1 MNLSYIRKING
12 TYGKTCRQ
20 AIIDDMLTQY
30 EEANKNV
37 ITEFDVLING
47 SKAKKVFIDNTP
59 SKVLMEYKN
68 NKNTSDS
75 DFMWEV
81 KNYPN
86 LVKIG
91 SCLMHTNEVT
101 GVDDY
106 YLCMSKPMNKRGYDV
121 NYFQHC
127 NQKIKLNEDLEIP
140 CIAEG
145 ESYGVK
151 IFSSSS
157 EILSDVDT
165 KIKVTVQRNSITEN
179 IPLNT
184 RFIFGN
190 SKMGIYVVG
199 DISTYNNNL
208 LTFTCK
214 KGNYMEGYDDIK
226 NGIAYNGDLPSIDEP
241 TTPIEYTISG
251 ADSIR
256 KGQTETYTISN
267 PDGEWEIEDH
277 SDSVEIISQ
286 DSSQIQI
293 KCNVYGDFITL
304 KYLVVGEIKIEKDIS
319 LVR

>member
-1 MNLSYIRKING
+1 MDLNYIRKING

-20 AIIDDMLTQY
+20 SIIDDMLAQY
-30 EEANKNV
+30 EEANKNIV
-37 ITEFDVLING
+37 TEFDVLINS
-47 SKAKKVFIDNTP
+47 SKAKKVFIDNAPT
-59 SKVLMEYKN
+59 KVLMEYKN

-75 DFMWEV
+75 KFMWEV

-86 LVKIG
+86 LIKTG
-91 SCLMHTNEVT
+91 SYLMHINEVT
-101 GVDDY
+101 EEEDY
-106 YLCMSKPMNKRGYDV
+106 YICMSKSMNKRGYDV
-121 NYFQHC
+121 NYFRHC
-127 NQKIKLNEDLEIP
+127 NQRINISADLKIP

-151 IFSSSS
+151 IFSSNNAL
-157 EILSDVDT
+157 LSDVDT

-179 IPLNT
+179 IALNT

-214 KGNYMEGYDDIK
+214 KDKYIEGYDDIE
-226 NGIAYNGDLPSIDEP
+226 NGIAYNEDLPSVDDQIK
-241 TTPIEYTISG
+241 PIKHIISG

-256 KGQTETYTISN
+256 KEQIETYKINN
-267 PDGEWEIEDH
+267 PNGEWEIEDW
-277 SDSVEIISQ
+277 SNSVKIIDQ
-286 DSSQIQI
+286 DNSQIKL

-304 KYLVVGEIKIEKDIS
+304 KYLVGDKVVIEKDIS

>member
-86 LVKIG
+86 LVKNG

-127 NQKIKLNEDLEIP
+127 NQKIKLNEDIIIP

-151 IFSSSS
+151 LTASNDFIT
-157 EILSDVDT
+157 DADT
-165 KIKVTVQRNSITEN
+165 KIKVTVQRNPITES

-184 RFIFGN
+184 RFILGFSEHGVYKI
-190 SKMGIYVVG
+190 S
-199 DISTYNNNL
+199 DIIVYNEGMLTYI
-208 LTFTCK
+208 CK
-214 KGNYMEGYDDIK
+214 KDNFREGYDDLST
-226 NGIAYNGDLPSIDEP
+226 GIAYNGDLPSVDEP
-241 TTPIEYTISG
+241 TIPIEYIISG

-267 PDGEWEIEDH
+267 SDGIWEIEDY

-293 KCNVYGDFITL
+293 KCNVYGDFITI
-304 KYLVVGEIKIEKDIS
+304 KYLVNKEIKMEKDIS

>member
-12 TYGKTCRQ
+12 TYGKSCRQ
-20 AIIDDMLTQY
+20 AIIDDMLIQY

-37 ITEFDVLING
+37 VTEFDVLINS

-226 NGIAYNGDLPSIDEP
+226 NGIAYNGDLPSVDE
-241 TTPIEYTISG
+241 PIEYTISG
-251 ADSIR
+251 ADKIR
-256 KGQTETYTISN
+256 KGQIETYTISN
-267 PDGEWEIEDH
+267 PGGTWEIEDY
-277 SDSVEIISQ
+277 SDSIEIISQ

-304 KYLVVGEIKIEKDIS
+304 KYLVNKEIKVEKDIS

>member
-12 TYGKTCRQ
+12 TYGKSCRQ
-20 AIIDDMLTQY
+20 AIIDDMLIQY

-37 ITEFDVLING
+37 VTEFDVLINS

-165 KIKVTVQRNSITEN
+165 KIKITVQRNSITEN

-214 KGNYMEGYDDIK
+214 KGNYMEGYDDI
-226 NGIAYNGDLPSIDEP
+226 
-241 TTPIEYTISG
+241 
-251 ADSIR
+251 
-256 KGQTETYTISN
+256 
-267 PDGEWEIEDH
+267 
-277 SDSVEIISQ
+277 SQ

-304 KYLVVGEIKIEKDIS
+304 LYTSMNDNDVSILAQKDIS

>member
-12 TYGKTCRQ
+12 TYGKSCRQ
-20 AIIDDMLTQY
+20 AIIDDMLIQY

-37 ITEFDVLING
+37 VTEFDVLINS

-121 NYFQHC
+121 NYFQYC

-179 IPLNT
+179 ILLNT

-226 NGIAYNGDLPSIDEP
+226 NGIAYNGDLPSVDE
-241 TTPIEYTISG
+241 PIEYIISG

-267 PDGEWEIEDH
+267 SDGIWEIEDY

-286 DSSQIQI
+286 DSSKIQI

-304 KYLVVGEIKIEKDIS
+304 KYLVNEEIKVEKDIS